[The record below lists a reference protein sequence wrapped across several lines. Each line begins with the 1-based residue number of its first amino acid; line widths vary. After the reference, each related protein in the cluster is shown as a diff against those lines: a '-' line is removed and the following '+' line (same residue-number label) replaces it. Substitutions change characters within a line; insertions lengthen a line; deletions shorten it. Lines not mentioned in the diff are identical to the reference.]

1 MTVLYVLLIVAAVLI
16 ILYLL
21 SVMPR
26 MIGRPSYEPFKG
38 VYYAHRGLHDNDS
51 EAPENSLAAF
61 KKAAA
66 VGFGI
71 ELDVQLSKDG
81 VPVVMHDYTLERMC
95 RREGKVC
102 DYTWEELKTFHL
114 LDSEE
119 TIPCLEDVLKAVR
132 GRVPLIVELKV
143 EWMDISV
150 CPVVDAMLRK
160 YQGVYCIESFNPMV
174 LTWYRRYHND
184 VMRGQLASAYLKD
197 NEQKGFL
204 YFCLGNLMMNWTT
217 KPDFIAY
224 NHQYAGNL
232 SRRICRGIYR
242 NLAVAW
248 TIKSEEE
255 LERAKKN
262 FDIIIFDSF
271 MPKEG
276 KNRTKTNKNRK
287 K

>member
-1 MTVLYVLLIVAAVLI
+1 MTVLYVILIVAAILI
-16 ILYLL
+16 VLYLL
-21 SVMPR
+21 SIMPR

-38 VYYAHRGLHDNDS
+38 IYYAHRGLHDNAS

-61 KKAAA
+61 KKAVY
-66 VGFGI
+66 VGYGI

-95 RREGKVC
+95 RKEGKVC
-102 DYTWEELKTFHL
+102 DYTWEELKTFRI

-119 TIPCLEDVLKAVR
+119 TIPCLEDVLKVVK
-132 GRVPLIVELKV
+132 GRVPLIVEIKV

-150 CPVVDAMLRK
+150 CPVVDAILRK

-174 LTWYRRYHND
+174 LTWYRRYHNE
-184 VMRGQLASAYLKD
+184 VMRGQLASAYLRD
-197 NEQKGFL
+197 GEQKGFL

-232 SRRICRGIYR
+232 SRKICRGLYK

-248 TIKSEEE
+248 TIRNEEE
-255 LERAKKN
+255 LAKAKKS
-262 FDIIIFDSF
+262 FDLIIFDSF
-271 MPKEG
+271 IPKDG
-276 KNRTKTNKNRK
+276 KNRIKTIKNRK

>member
-1 MTVLYVLLIVAAVLI
+1 MTALYVILIVAAVLI
-16 ILYLL
+16 VLYLL
-21 SVMPR
+21 AIMPR
-26 MIGRPSYEPFKG
+26 MIGRPSYTPFQG
-38 VYYAHRGLHDNDS
+38 VHYAHRGLHDNAG

-61 KKAAA
+61 KKAVL

-81 VPVVMHDYTLERMC
+81 VPVVMHDFTLERMC
-95 RREGKVC
+95 KKEGKVC
-102 DYTWEELKTFHL
+102 DYNWEELKTFHL

-119 TIPCLEDVLKAVR
+119 TIPCLEDVLKLVG

-184 VMRGQLASAYLKD
+184 VMRGQLASDFIKEKD
-197 NEQKGFL
+197 GKGLL
-204 YFCLGNLMMNWTT
+204 YVLLGNLMLNWVT

-224 NHQYAGNL
+224 DRRHDKKL
-232 SRRICRGIYR
+232 SRRLCRSLYR

-248 TIKSEEE
+248 TVKSKEE
-255 LERAKKN
+255 LEQAQKN
-262 FDIIIFDSF
+262 YDLIIFDSF
-271 MPKEG
+271 LPESG
-276 KNRTKTNKNRK
+276 KNRTKTSKNRK

>member
-1 MTVLYVLLIVAAVLI
+1 MMVLYVLLIVAVVLI

-102 DYTWEELKTFHL
+102 DYTWEELKTFRL

-119 TIPCLEDVLKAVR
+119 TIPCLEDVLKAVK

-150 CPVVDAMLRK
+150 CSVADAMLRK

-184 VMRGQLASAYLKD
+184 VMRGQLASAYLKK

-248 TIKSEEE
+248 TVKSEEE
-255 LERAKKN
+255 LESAKKN

-271 MPKEG
+271 IPKDG

>member
-102 DYTWEELKTFHL
+102 DYTWEELKTFRL

-150 CPVVDAMLRK
+150 CPVADAMLRK

-184 VMRGQLASAYLKD
+184 VMRGQLASAYLKGS
-197 NEQKGFL
+197 EQKGFL

>member
-1 MTVLYVLLIVAAVLI
+1 MTVLYVILIVAAVLI

-38 VYYAHRGLHDNDS
+38 VYYAHRGLHDNTS

-61 KKAAA
+61 KKAVY
-66 VGFGI
+66 VGYGI

-81 VPVVMHDYTLERMC
+81 VPVVMHDFTLERMC
-95 RREGKVC
+95 KKEGRVC
-102 DYTWEELKTFHL
+102 DYTWEELKTFRL
-114 LDSEE
+114 ADSEE
-119 TIPCLEDVLKAVR
+119 TIPCLEDVLKVVK
-132 GRVPLIVELKV
+132 GKIPMIVEIKV
-143 EWMDISV
+143 EFMDISV
-150 CPVVDAMLRK
+150 CPVVDAILRK

-174 LTWYRRYHND
+174 LTWYRRYHNE
-184 VMRGQLASAYLKD
+184 VMRGQLASAYLKEGD
-197 NEQKGFL
+197 QRGFL

-224 NHQYAGNL
+224 NHLYAGNL
-232 SRRICRGIYR
+232 SRKICRGLYR

-248 TIKSEEE
+248 TIRNEEE
-255 LERAKKN
+255 LAKAKKN
-262 FDIIIFDSF
+262 FDLIIFDSF
-271 MPKEG
+271 IPKDG
-276 KNRTKTNKNRK
+276 KNRIKSNKNRK

>member
-1 MTVLYVLLIVAAVLI
+1 MTALYVILIVAAVL
-16 ILYLL
+16 LVWYLL
-21 SVMPR
+21 SIMPR
-26 MIGRPSYEPFKG
+26 MIGRPSYEPFRG
-38 VYYAHRGLHDNDS
+38 VYYAHRGLHDNAS

-61 KKAAA
+61 KKAVL
-66 VGFGI
+66 VGYGI

-81 VPVVMHDYTLERMC
+81 VPVVFHDYTLERMC
-95 RREGKVC
+95 RREGKIC
-102 DYTWEELKTFHL
+102 DYTWDELRTFKL

-119 TIPCLEDVLKAVR
+119 TIPRFEDVLKIIK
-132 GRVPLIVELKV
+132 GKVPVIVEIKV

-150 CPVVDAMLRK
+150 CSVVDAVLRK

-184 VMRGQLASAYLKD
+184 VLRGQLASAYD
-197 NEQKGFL
+197 RSGEQKGFL
-204 YFCLGNLMMNWTT
+204 YFALGNLLLNWTT

-224 NHQYAGNL
+224 NHENAGNL
-232 SRRICRGIYR
+232 SRKLCKSLYR

-255 LERAKKN
+255 LARAKKS
-262 FDIIIFDSF
+262 FDLFIFDSF
-271 MPKEG
+271 IPKNG
-276 KNRTKTNKNRK
+276 KNRTKNIKNRK